1 MRICAVSLDLDDTL
15 WPVLPALIEA
25 EQCIDRWLRQH
36 HPAVAERWPVA
47 ALRELRDR
55 IAAENLHLS
64 HDFGAQRKLTMQHA
78 FAACGIHDA
87 PVDEAW
93 RVFYAARNNVAL
105 YPDSLAALERIVA
118 RVPVVSITN
127 GNADL
132 DTIGLGHLFREQI
145 SAAGT
150 GVAKPDVRIFAH
162 ASTRLAIPVE
172 NILHV
177 GDDPGL
183 DVIGAR
189 EAGMHSVWLNRT
201 GAAWPFAEH
210 QRADFEFATMTALA
224 DWLDAHLD
232 DGTLITRPAD

>member
-1 MRICAVSLDLDDTL
+1 MRILAVSLDLDDTL

-25 EQCIDRWLRQH
+25 EQCVDRWLRQH
-36 HPAVAERWPVA
+36 HPTVAEQWPVA

-55 IAAENLHLS
+55 IAAENQHLS

-78 FAACGIHDA
+78 FATCGISDA
-87 PVDEAW
+87 PIDEAW

-105 YPDSLAALERIVA
+105 YPDALAALERIVA

-132 DTIGLGHLFREQI
+132 NTIGLGHLFREQV
-145 SAAGT
+145 SAAT
-150 GVAKPDVRIFAH
+150 AGVAKPDVRIFVD
-162 ASTRLAIPVE
+162 ASKRLAIPVE
-172 NILHV
+172 HILHV

-189 EAGMHSVWLNRT
+189 EAGMPSVWLNRT
-201 GAAWPFAEH
+201 GAAWPFADH
-210 QRADFEFATMTALA
+210 QRADLEFTDMTELA
-224 DWLDAHLD
+224 DWLDSHLD
-232 DGTLITRPAD
+232 GGTLSNKPAD